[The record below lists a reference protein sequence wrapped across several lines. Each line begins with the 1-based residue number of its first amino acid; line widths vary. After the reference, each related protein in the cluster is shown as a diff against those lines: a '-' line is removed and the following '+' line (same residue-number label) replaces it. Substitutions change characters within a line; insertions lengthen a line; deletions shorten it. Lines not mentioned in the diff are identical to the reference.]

1 MWIDELEAGPDGD
14 TELPDRPL
22 TDLIRSTGRPVGSA
36 SALYSL
42 GTDSELAG
50 RAVRDLGQ
58 IVESEDHV
66 VVHGGRDV
74 LDLDLDAPILPL
86 FLDLEF
92 AQEQRG
98 DIAVAV
104 NGIIAVTGRVG
115 GPDGRHLWVV
125 LPPSLVSSGRN
136 EVTVYRVS
144 DTADGD
150 ELTLLTTSID

>member
-1 MWIDELEAGPDGD
+1 M
-14 TELPDRPL
+14 
-22 TDLIRSTGRPVGSA
+22 
-36 SALYSL
+36 
-42 GTDSELAG
+42 
-50 RAVRDLGQ
+50 RDLGE

-104 NGIIAVTGRVG
+104 NGIIGVTGRVG

-136 EVTVYRVS
+136 EVAVYRVS